1 MSETF
6 SNKKYIFGDTAIY
19 YTESP
24 VEGREGSSVVG
35 LMAYPKD
42 MEIDTKLLCAESL
55 VQASIT
61 GDETIFDY
69 TDGVTMCGRTSSIMR
84 IEAQTE
90 SASGIETRL

>member
-90 SASGIETRL
+90 SASCP